1 MVECKGGGVACPVSP
16 QRALLVAF
24 TAWAVL
30 QIVTALAWSNPL
42 TMRLI
47 LSPDFGQSQKL
58 INVWTVW
65 QPLPRITHQPPLLMM
80 LGFFFYAVL
89 HVGAFIKLFPSIPG
103 QRWKCKG
110 MAFGAGILIFQY
122 GYFEFFGPF
131 NQYHE
136 PLLLISYEL
145 FLQALMAFSEAL
157 VISWF
162 LTPRLQSSPE
172 GGCA

>member
-1 MVECKGGGVACPVSP
+1 MAECSGGGAACPISP
-16 QRALLVAF
+16 RRALLAAVA
-24 TAWAVL
+24 AWGVL
-30 QIVTALAWSNPL
+30 QVVTVLAWTNPL

-80 LGFFFYAVL
+80 LGFLFYAVL
-89 HVGAFIKLFPSIPG
+89 HVAAFIKLFPSIPG
-103 QRWKCKG
+103 RRWKCKG

-136 PLLLISYEL
+136 PLPLISYEL
-145 FLQALMAFSEAL
+145 LLQALMALSEAL
-157 VISWF
+157 VISRL
-162 LTPRLQSSPE
+162 LTPGLQSSPE
-172 GGCA
+172 GGRA

>member
-1 MVECKGGGVACPVSP
+1 MAECSRGGAANPISP

-24 TAWAVL
+24 AAWAVL
-30 QIVTALAWSNPL
+30 QVVTAMAWSNPL

-58 INVWTVW
+58 IDVWTVW
-65 QPLPRITHQPPLLMM
+65 QPLPRITAQPPLLMM
-80 LGFFFYAVL
+80 LGFFIYAVL
-89 HVGAFIKLFPSIPG
+89 HVVAFIKLFPSIPG
-103 QRWKCKG
+103 QTWKCKG

-136 PLLLISYEL
+136 PLPLIAYEL
-145 FLQALMAFSEAL
+145 LLQALMAFAEAL
-157 VISWF
+157 VISRL
-162 LTPRLQSSPE
+162 LTPRLQSSME